1 MLNFLPKPLI
11 GSISFVLYLL
21 NTLFWAVPI
30 LLFAILKL
38 APIRQ
43 WRVGMTYLLDHCA
56 TAWIALNNLTSRLFS
71 KIHWDVK
78 GLEQLSVKDWYLV
91 VANHQSWVDILALQ
105 KVMHRQ
111 VPFLKFFLKKELIYV
126 PVIGLCW
133 WALDF
138 PFMKRYS
145 AAFLKKHPHLKG
157 RDIITTRK
165 ACEKFQFK
173 PVSVMNFLEGTRF
186 TPEKQQQ
193 QQSPFQYLLKPKA
206 GGIAFVLN
214 AMGQRL
220 DKLLDVTIYYPQG
233 APSFWDY
240 ISGKVHDIK
249 VRVRVLPIDPQ
260 LIGDYDDATYRAR
273 FQLWVNQL
281 WLDKDQQL
289 AWLAQASV
297 AQIEGAHI
305 GANTNANESPI
316 AKRDVR

>member
-11 GSISFVLYLL
+11 GLLSFFMYLF

-30 LLFAILKL
+30 LLLAILKIP
-38 APIRQ
+38 PIRR
-43 WRVGMTYLLDHCA
+43 WRVMVTYLLDTCA
-56 TAWIALNNLTSRLFS
+56 SAWISVNNFTSNIFS
-71 KIHWDVK
+71 RIRWDVK

-91 VANHQSWVDILALQ
+91 IANHQSWVDILALQ
-105 KVMHRQ
+105 KVMNRE

-126 PVIGLCW
+126 PVIGICW

-145 AAFLKKHPHLKG
+145 AAFLKKYPHLKG
-157 RDIITTRK
+157 QDIVTTRK

-186 TPEKQQQ
+186 TPEKHQQ
-193 QQSPFQYLLKPKA
+193 QQSPFQHLLKPKA
-206 GGIAFVLN
+206 GGISFVLN

-233 APSFWDY
+233 VPSFWDY
-240 ISGKVHDIK
+240 LSGKVHDIK
-249 VRVRVLPIDPQ
+249 IHIRVLPIDTA
-260 LIGDYDDATYRAR
+260 LIGDYEDPQFRTR
-273 FQLWVNQL
+273 FQQWVNQL

-289 AWLAQASV
+289 ILLSQ
-297 AQIEGAHI
+297 QPNHRGE
-305 GANTNANESPI
+305 
-316 AKRDVR
+316 